1 MSNRPLAIAI
11 AILIS
16 ASILP
21 ATALAADGEE
31 TPTGPAFEVSPRFV
45 TICKTSVDYSWT
57 EVIEENEDDSDTA
70 SPATNAQKEKRQ
82 TEKKKEPLT
91 RKIFFRNYFSRED
104 TEEKAKS
111 SLSELLVQGKADA
124 YQACE
129 KEHEN
134 TSLCIQRK
142 LQASDGDY
150 QLGDYKTRSVILKS
164 VKKDCSLQ
172 RGICHEPTAS
182 ETTCEKLQVGESYK
196 KIEAPVEEEGKKKKK
211 K

>member
-1 MSNRPLAIAI
+1 MSNIPSVI
-11 AILIS
+11 IS
-16 ASILP
+16 LLFLTASLP
-21 ATALAADGEE
+21 ANVFAAGGEE
-31 TPTGPAFEVSPRFV
+31 VPAAAAFEVSPRYV
-45 TICKTSVDYSWT
+45 LICKASVNYSWT
-57 EVIEENEDDSDTA
+57 EIIEDDDENS
-70 SPATNAQKEKRQ
+70 SNATTKEQIAPKDQKPE
-82 TEKKKEPLT
+82 KEPLT
-91 RKIFFRNYFSRED
+91 RKVFFRSYFSRED
-104 TEEKAKS
+104 TEESAKS
-111 SLSELLVQGKADA
+111 SLNELLVQGQADA

-172 RGICHEPTAS
+172 RGICHEPTTS
-182 ETTCEKLQVGESYK
+182 EVSCEKLQVGESYK
-196 KIEAPVEEEGKKKKK
+196 KVEAPVEEEGKKKKK